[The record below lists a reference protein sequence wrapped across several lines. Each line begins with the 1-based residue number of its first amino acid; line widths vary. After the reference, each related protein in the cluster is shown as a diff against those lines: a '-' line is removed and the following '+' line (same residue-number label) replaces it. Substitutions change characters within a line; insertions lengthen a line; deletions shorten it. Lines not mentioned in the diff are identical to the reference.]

1 MDAIV
6 LAGGRLPPEDP
17 ASATVPGG
25 LKCLQVVGDR
35 TMLQWSLDAL
45 SAARGIGRVIVV
57 GVPPETALDCAHPLE
72 VFPAE
77 RDMIRSLQAAAVRLV
92 AARPGAAA
100 DDGEAAAGAQAPG
113 GPESAQALVVSADA
127 PLVTGEMLDWMRER
141 ALEGGADVTI
151 CTVERSVMEARF
163 PGAKRTYVRLR
174 DAEVCGGDVAAFRLA
189 IADRGV
195 ELAERLVRARKRPWQ
210 IAAIVGPGTL
220 AALMAGRLT
229 VAQALRALNA
239 RLDLKLNV
247 LVSPYA
253 EMAMDVDKPAQLALV
268 RAALEARELGAR
280 G

>member
-6 LAGGRLPPEDP
+6 LAGGRLPPDDP

-35 TMLQWSLDAL
+35 TMLQRSLDAL
-45 SAARGIGRVIVV
+45 SAARGIERVVVV
-57 GVPPETALDCAHPLE
+57 GVPPETLLDCAHPLE
-72 VFPAE
+72 VIPAE

-92 AARPGAAA
+92 AARRGAAT
-100 DDGEAAAGAQAPG
+100 DR
-113 GPESAQALVVSADA
+113 AQALVVSADA

-141 ALEGGADVTI
+141 ALEGGADVTV

-174 DAEVCGGDVAAFRLA
+174 DAELCGGDVAAFRLA
-189 IADRGV
+189 IADHGV
-195 ELAERLVRARKRPWQ
+195 ELAERLVRARKHPWQ

-229 VAQALRALNA
+229 LAQALRALNA

-253 EMAMDVDKPAQLALV
+253 EMAMDVDKPEQLALV
-268 RAALEARELGAR
+268 RAELKARAQEAPG
-280 G
+280 

>member
-6 LAGGRLPPEDP
+6 LAGGRLPLEDP

-25 LKCLQVVGDR
+25 LKCLQVVGGR
-35 TMLQWSLDAL
+35 SMVQRSLDAL
-45 SAARGIGRVIVV
+45 SDARGIGRVIVV
-57 GVPPETALDCAHPLE
+57 GVPPETALDCTHPLE
-72 VFPAE
+72 VIPAE
-77 RDMIRSLQAAAVRLV
+77 RDMIRSLQAAVARLV
-92 AARPGAAA
+92 AAGPNAATSPGAELNGAQGLGGPGAAQ
-100 DDGEAAAGAQAPG
+100 G
-113 GPESAQALVVSADA
+113 LIVSADA
-127 PLVTGEMLDWMRER
+127 PLVTGEMLDWMMDR

-151 CTVERSVMEARF
+151 TTVERAVMETRF
-163 PGAKRTYVRLR
+163 PGSKRTYVRLR
-174 DAEVCGGDVAAFRLA
+174 DAELCGGDVAAFRLA

-195 ELAERLVRARKRPWQ
+195 ELAERLVRARKHPWQ

-229 VAQALRALNA
+229 LAQALRALDE

-268 RAALEARELGAR
+268 RAALEARERDAR

>member
-6 LAGGRLPPEDP
+6 LAGGKLPPEDP
-17 ASATVPGG
+17 ASASVPGA
-25 LKCLQVVGDR
+25 LKCLQPVGGR

-45 SAARGIGRVIVV
+45 SDAPGIGRVIVV
-57 GVPPETALDCAHPLE
+57 GVPPETPLACAHPLE
-72 VFPAE
+72 VMPAE
-77 RDMIRSLQAAAVRLV
+77 PDMIRSLQAAAARL
-92 AARPGAAA
+92 APQGAAA
-100 DDGEAAAGAQAPG
+100 APR
-113 GPESAQALVVSADA
+113 SAQVLVVSADA
-127 PLVTGEMLDWMRER
+127 PLVTGEMLTWMRDR

-151 CTVERSVMEARF
+151 CTVERAVMEARF

-174 DAEVCGGDVAAFRLA
+174 DAELCGGDVAAFRLA

-195 ELAERLVRARKRPWQ
+195 ELAERLVRARKHPWQ

-229 VAQALRALNA
+229 LAQALRALDA

-268 RAALEARELGAR
+268 RAELEARA
-280 G
+280 

>member
-6 LAGGRLPPEDP
+6 LAGGKLPPEDP
-17 ASATVPGG
+17 ASATVLGA
-25 LKCLQVVGDR
+25 LKCLQLVGGR
-35 TMLQWSLDAL
+35 TMVQRSLDAL

-57 GVPPETALDCAHPLE
+57 GVPPETPLACAHPLE
-72 VFPAE
+72 VMPAE
-77 RDMIRSLQAAAVRLV
+77 GDMIRSLQAAAARLV
-92 AARPGAAA
+92 ATR
-100 DDGEAAAGAQAPG
+100 AGAPG
-113 GPESAQALVVSADA
+113 SADGAALVVSADA
-127 PLVTGEMLDWMRER
+127 PLITGEMLEWMRDR

-174 DAEVCGGDVAAFRLA
+174 DAELCGGDVAAFRLA

-195 ELAERLVRARKRPWQ
+195 ELAERLVRARKHPWQ

-229 VAQALRALNA
+229 VAQALRALDA

-247 LVSPYA
+247 VISPYA

-268 RAALEARELGAR
+268 RAELEARELEAR